1 MSEVMNNDARWMN
14 LICLVEQQG
23 TLKHIFLYCERR
35 FIKLGYDHGGNT
47 ASFYRFVEEPS
58 LGDSDQ

>member
-1 MSEVMNNDARWMN
+1 MNNDVRWMN
-14 LICLVEQQG
+14 LICLVDQQG
-23 TLKHIFLYCERR
+23 TVTHNLFYCVRN

-47 ASFYRFVEEPS
+47 ASFYRFVEDPS